1 MAKLSVDEFNQKWSE
16 KLKDNEDL
24 AIELMEDASD
34 SFNRDMEEDINKLR
48 EEKDAEITR
57 ISEELADLKT
67 RYKERFLTPASKEL
81 IEEIKEVEPVELQE
95 EEVIDI
101 KEI

>member
-57 ISEELADLKT
+57 ISGELADLKA

>member
-1 MAKLSVDEFNQKWSE
+1 MSKLTVDEFNQKWSE

-34 SFNRDMEEDINKLR
+34 SFKNDMEEDINKLR

-67 RYKERFLTPASKEL
+67 RYKERFLTPVSKEL

>member
-1 MAKLSVDEFNQKWSE
+1 MAKLSIEEFNNKWSE

-24 AIELMEDASD
+24 AIELMEDAAD
-34 SFNRDMEEDINKLR
+34 SFKNDVEALKK
-48 EEKDAEITR
+48 EKDDEIAK
-57 ISEELADLKT
+57 ISAELADLKA
-67 RYKERFLTPASKEL
+67 RYIERFLTPASKEVV
-81 IEEIKEVEPVELQE
+81 EEIKEENPVELQE